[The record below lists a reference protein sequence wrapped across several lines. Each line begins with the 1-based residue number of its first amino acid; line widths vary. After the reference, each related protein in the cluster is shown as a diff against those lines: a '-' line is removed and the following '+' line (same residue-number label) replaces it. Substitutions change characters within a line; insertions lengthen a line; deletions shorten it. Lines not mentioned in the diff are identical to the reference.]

1 MTCFWDGILNGL
13 KPEDY
18 QFIQTPKCKTAVALA
33 ELLKSQNRYTRN
45 VHIAGAPLTETQM
58 AENHTAV
65 STYRVEDMGAGY
77 LCPAHDYFLALVS
90 ELFHLDIHHNYNGFN
105 IMYRYTPGARRVVHF
120 TSDAGHFENGS
131 GGILSHVRSFLPSIP
146 VTPVK
151 PVNVGLGLAGAA
163 LLYTLLRRRSLDSQ
177 GAPVAPDGPRR
188 PPSRLT
194 RSAPNRIRNK
204 HIT

>member
-65 STYRVEDMGAGY
+65 CTYRVEDMGGGY

-90 ELFHLDIHHNYNGFN
+90 ELFHLDIHHNFNGYT
-105 IMYRYTPGARRVVHF
+105 IMYRYTPGARRKVWY

-131 GGILSHVRSFLPSIP
+131 GGILSHARSFLPS
-146 VTPVK
+146 VPVK

-163 LLYTLLRRRSLDSQ
+163 LLYTVLRRRR
-177 GAPVAPDGPRR
+177 PDGPGR
-188 PPSRLT
+188 PLT
-194 RSAPNRIRNK
+194 RSAPNRIRKK
-204 HIT
+204 HVT